1 MNNLAIVASN
11 KKMSSLLIAEITGKE
26 RSHINRDIKIMCEQ
40 LGYPIMDDA
49 NIQGVTVIKDS
60 RGYIIEILLD
70 KDHALTLITGYD
82 ARARM
87 LVNRRWQ
94 ELESTQPAIPTT
106 FAAALRLAADTQDA
120 LDSAILKIE
129 QDKPKVAALE
139 RISGGEGSQTIT
151 AVAKVLKV
159 APNELFRRLNQLGW
173 IYRRAG
179 AKCWLGYQKKITQG
193 LLDHV
198 STPVERSDGSEKIAV
213 QVLVTPKGI
222 VKLSKLLE
230 GMSA

>member
-40 LGYPIMDDA
+40 LGYPILDDA

-198 STPVERSDGSEKIAV
+198 STPVKRYDGSEKIAV

>member
-1 MNNLAIVASN
+1 
-11 KKMSSLLIAEITGKE
+11 MSSLLIAEITGKE

-40 LGYPIMDDA
+40 LGYPILDDA

-198 STPVERSDGSEKIAV
+198 STPVKRSDGSEKIAV

>member
-159 APNELFRRLNQLGW
+159 APNEIFRLLNQLGW

-198 STPVERSDGSEKIAV
+198 STPVKRYDGSEKIAV